1 MYKSCVLAVS
11 GGIVTSSHTY
21 NRLING
27 CHTIWLQA
35 SAEDH
40 MARVRAQGDLRPME
54 GHLQAMDSLRDILKE
69 RALDYERADVYL
81 NTSNARE
88 PIVLRSLLEL
98 IKQFGD
104 E

>member
-1 MYKSCVLAVS
+1 
-11 GGIVTSSHTY
+11 
-21 NRLING
+21 
-27 CHTIWLQA
+27 
-35 SAEDH
+35 
-40 MARVRAQGDLRPME
+40 MARVRAQGDLRPMK

-69 RALDYERADVYL
+69 RALDYERADVCL

-98 IKQFGD
+98 IKQFG